1 METYTREQALA
12 ALAAGRA
19 ALEALLGRLSDQ
31 ELTQPATI
39 GGGDWSAKDL
49 LGHLAFWEEQALQA
63 LTDWQAGR
71 RPAIEAVGA
80 GGQQAI
86 DALNARNQAVTAQ
99 QSVAA
104 VRARA
109 SAAHR
114 ALLAALGGLS
124 DDDWRAPAAYPNP
137 RWPVLADCLGSVLGG
152 EPARPFGHGDDH
164 LPDLQAYLRALGR

>member
-19 ALEALLGRLSDQ
+19 ALEALLGRLSEQ
-31 ELTQPATI
+31 ELDRPATI

-49 LGHLAFWEEQALQA
+49 LGHLAFWEEQALEA

-71 RPAIEAVGA
+71 RPAVEAVGA

-86 DALNARNQAVTAQ
+86 DALNARNQTVTAQ

-104 VRARA
+104 VQARA
-109 SAAHR
+109 SAAHA
-114 ALLAALGGLS
+114 ALLEAIGALS
-124 DDDWRAPAAYPNP
+124 DQEWRAPAAYPGP
-137 RWPVLADCLGSVLGG
+137 RWASLADCLGSVLGG
-152 EPARPFGHGDDH
+152 EPAEPFGHNADH
-164 LPDLQAYLRALGR
+164 LPDLQAYLTALGR